1 MAARGG
7 GVTGGWLLQCPEPG
21 KKEVPRDGGA
31 VAGAGHSFDYLLT
44 ALSPSSPG
52 WAAPGHQHPAQVI
65 ASSSPG
71 PLPRKLRK
79 ELNGQWKG
87 ATSQVLCGQV
97 GTQPHSAELCQE

>member
-1 MAARGG
+1 MAARGGGGRGG

-52 WAAPGHQHPAQVI
+52 WAAPGLPVCHSWAARRGSQSLSTGPAR
-65 ASSSPG
+65 AH
-71 PLPRKLRK
+71 
-79 ELNGQWKG
+79 
-87 ATSQVLCGQV
+87 V
-97 GTQPHSAELCQE
+97 GL